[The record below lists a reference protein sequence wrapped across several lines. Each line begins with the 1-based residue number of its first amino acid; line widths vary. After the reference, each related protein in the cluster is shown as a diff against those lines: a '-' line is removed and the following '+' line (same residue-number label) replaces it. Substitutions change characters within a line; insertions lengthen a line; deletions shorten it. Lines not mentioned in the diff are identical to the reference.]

1 MIMSLVLI
9 LSLVPTAFADEK
21 VALAVDE
28 VSCSVDAGTTV
39 DVAIKITK
47 NPGIVSLGF
56 AVNFDKDSLKLTAVN
71 HNGSIMTKA
80 GAEYTG
86 PTTFP
91 VETGK
96 YGVEFD
102 GDLLS
107 ANTTATGEVIVLT
120 FKVVEGATAG
130 KKDITLTKIEATT
143 FDLDSLEGDD
153 VNGAI
158 TLIGAAPVV
167 PVESVSLDKTELKLA
182 KGGNAKLIATV
193 NPAEATDKTVTWT
206 TSKDNVA
213 TVAADGTVTAVG
225 EGTAVITAT
234 AGGKTA
240 QCTVTVVNCLH
251 SSKSFVA
258 AKAATCTEKG
268 MKEHY
273 KCNNCSAL
281 FETADS
287 TTPVPAFTLELPM
300 IDHTFTDV
308 AEKAATCTE
317 KGNVAY
323 KHCTTCNKNY
333 DAEGKLLDTVETN
346 ALGHDMTAY
355 ATVPATCVKTGTK
368 AYFHC
373 GRCEKNFA
381 DPNGLKELDDL
392 TLAIDPNNHVGDT
405 ELVNVKAA
413 SHVNKENG
421 YTGDTKCLSCGEIIT
436 KGEIIPWGTH
446 TWGEWQTDG
455 EKHWKECIV
464 EGCTERDQ
472 EGVHNGGTA
481 TCQEKAK
488 CEICGAAYGKLGEHN
503 FDTKWTSDDTYHYH
517 KCLTAGCT
525 EKADDAAKH
534 SSTGANEANCLHK
547 AKCDVCAAE
556 YGNLGAHTLTKTAAK
571 APTCLEPGNNEYYT
585 CSVCGKVFK
594 DAAGTTET
602 TVAAET
608 LAKSTTHVVESK
620 YVTNATE
627 HWQIC
632 KVCGTVVGKAAHK
645 FGEADA
651 NGRKTCADCGYTV
664 GGTGTEGHKHAA
676 GNTICYDE
684 NNHWNKCTDDN
695 CDAHVNESAHKFG
708 PKNTVTEGNKT
719 ITIETCSECGYVKR
733 TETTTGGTTPVNPGG
748 NKPTKPGT
756 KDNGKTV
763 QSGKTF
769 DAGVGVY
776 VGLSILSLTGSAVV
790 IGKKRKTR

>member
-1 MIMSLVLI
+1 MKKLFSKTIAVLLALTMI
-9 LSLVPTAFADEK
+9 LSLVGTSAFAADFAKFK
-21 VALAVDE
+21 VDNGEVTLDGTNPGTVTVAWVGTGDQNVFALEGSWSTKETDGTNYLTLTEITSE
-28 VSCSVDAGTTV
+28 VLTFSGFNYTLVSTGKVYWLDSTLSAPGKVSDGKALLKATYQVAADTPAGTYTV
-39 DVAIKITK
+39 TYSSVNFTGDDYDPDTSAEVVTAKITVK
-47 NPGIVSLGF
+47 GNTPAHEHVWST
-56 AVNFDKDSLKLTAVN
+56 AWSKDAT
-71 HNGSIMTKA
+71 HHWH
-80 GAEYTG
+80 
-86 PTTFP
+86 
-91 VETGK
+91 
-96 YGVEFD
+96 D
-102 GDLLS
+102 C
-107 ANTTATGEVIVLT
+107 TATGCDVTVNADKNGYAAHNYNQ
-120 FKVVEGATAG
+120 KVAT
-130 KKDITLTKIEATT
+130 KDYLKT
-143 FDLDSLEGDD
+143 
-153 VNGAI
+153 
-158 TLIGAAPVV
+158 AANCTDAAVYFYSC
-167 PVESVSLDKTELKLA
+167 ECGA
-182 KGGNAKLIATV
+182 KGT
-193 NPAEATDKTVTWT
+193 ETFT
-206 TSKDNVA
+206 
-213 TVAADGTVTAVG
+213 
-225 EGTAVITAT
+225 EGTALGHTPSTVWSKDAT
-234 AGGKTA
+234 HHWH
-240 QCTVTVVNCLH
+240 V
-251 SSKSFVA
+251 
-258 AKAATCTEKG
+258 
-268 MKEHY
+268 
-273 KCNNCSAL
+273 
-281 FETADS
+281 
-287 TTPVPAFTLELPM
+287 
-300 IDHTFTDV
+300 
-308 AEKAATCTE
+308 
-317 KGNVAY
+317 
-323 KHCTTCNKNY
+323 CTTCNAELDKAAHTPDHEGGATETYPIKCTECGYVIEAQLDHTHNY
-333 DAEGKLLDTVETN
+333 TEKVATDEHKASSATCTAKATYYYSCKCGANGTKTFEYGEP
-346 ALGHDMTAY
+346 LGHSWGQHVADKNQKS
-355 ATVPATCVKTGTK
+355 PADCENPAV
-368 AYFHC
+368 YYVSC
-373 GRCEKNFA
+373 GRCDA
-381 DPNGLKELDDL
+381 R
-392 TLAIDPNNHVGDT
+392 DT
-405 ELVNVKAA
+405 EKTFT
-413 SHVNKENG
+413 
-421 YTGDTKCLSCGEIIT
+421 YGEKLGH
-436 KGEIIPWGTH
+436 KG
-446 TWGEWQTDG
+446 GEWQHDDTN
-455 EKHWKECIV
+455 HWLICER
-464 EGCTERDQ
+464 CTKPFSEAP
-472 EGVHNGGTA
+472 HNGGTA

-488 CEICGAAYGKLGEHN
+488 CEVCGAAYGELGAHDM
-503 FDTKWTSDDTYHYH
+503 DTKWSSNDTQHFH
-517 KCLTAGCT
+517 KCLTKGCDYI
-525 EKADDAAKH
+525 ENAADH
-534 SSTGANEANCLHK
+534 SGGKANCLHK

-620 YVTNATE
+620 YATSATE

>member
-1 MIMSLVLI
+1 M
-9 LSLVPTAFADEK
+9 TAGGA
-21 VALAVDE
+21 AY
-28 VSCSVDAGTTV
+28 AGQE
-39 DVAIKITK
+39 A
-47 NPGIVSLGF
+47 
-56 AVNFDKDSLKLTAVN
+56 
-71 HNGSIMTKA
+71 
-80 GAEYTG
+80 
-86 PTTFP
+86 FP

-96 YGVEFD
+96 YGVAFD

-107 ANTTATGEVIVLT
+107 ANITATGEVVVLK
-120 FKVVEGATAG
+120 FEVVEGATAG
-130 KKDITLTKIEATT
+130 KKDITLTKIDSIN
-143 FDLDSLEGDD
+143 FDLDDLGGEA
-153 VNGAI
+153 VNGSI
-158 TLIGAAPVV
+158 TLIGNTPAHEHVWSAAWSKDATHHWHDCTATGCDVTV
-167 PVESVSLDKTELKLA
+167 NADKNGYAAHNYNQKVATKDYLKTAANCTDAAVYFYSCECGA
-182 KGGNAKLIATV
+182 KGT
-193 NPAEATDKTVTWT
+193 ETFT
-206 TSKDNVA
+206 
-213 TVAADGTVTAVG
+213 
-225 EGTAVITAT
+225 EGTALGHSYTAEKVAPQYEET
-234 AGGKTA
+234 PAGCETDAVYFKSCARCGAKGTETFTVANSALGHKGGAWQSDETGHWKVCERVNCGKRFNEGTHDGGKATC
-240 QCTVTVVNCLH
+240 Q
-251 SSKSFVA
+251 
-258 AKAATCTEKG
+258 AKAA
-268 MKEHY
+268 
-273 KCNNCSAL
+273 
-281 FETADS
+281 
-287 TTPVPAFTLELPM
+287 
-300 IDHTFTDV
+300 
-308 AEKAATCTE
+308 
-317 KGNVAY
+317 
-323 KHCTTCNKNY
+323 CTT
-333 DAEGKLLDTVETN
+333 
-346 ALGHDMTAY
+346 
-355 ATVPATCVKTGTK
+355 
-368 AYFHC
+368 
-373 GRCEKNFA
+373 
-381 DPNGLKELDDL
+381 
-392 TLAIDPNNHVGDT
+392 
-405 ELVNVKAA
+405 
-413 SHVNKENG
+413 
-421 YTGDTKCLSCGEIIT
+421 
-436 KGEIIPWGTH
+436 
-446 TWGEWQTDG
+446 
-455 EKHWKECIV
+455 
-464 EGCTERDQ
+464 
-472 EGVHNGGTA
+472 
-481 TCQEKAK
+481 
-488 CEICGAAYGKLGEHN
+488 CGAAYGELGAHDM
-503 FDTKWTSDDTYHYH
+503 DTKWSSNDTQHFH
-517 KCLTAGCT
+517 KCLTKGCDYI
-525 EKADDAAKH
+525 KDAADH
-534 SSTGANEANCLHK
+534 SGGKATCKEK

-620 YVTNATE
+620 YATSATE

-763 QSGKTF
+763 RSGKTF

>member
-1 MIMSLVLI
+1 MKKVIAMIMSLVLI

-21 VALAVDE
+21 VAFAVDE
-28 VSCSVDAGTTV
+28 VSCSVEAGTTV

-47 NPGIVSLGF
+47 NPGIVGF
-56 AVNFDKDSLKLTAVN
+56 SFDVNFDKDSLKLTAVN
-71 HNGSIMTKA
+71 DAGSIMTA
-80 GAEYTG
+80 GGAAYAG
-86 PTTFP
+86 QGKFP

-96 YGVEFD
+96 YGVAFD

-107 ANTTATGEVIVLT
+107 ANITATGEVVVLK
-120 FKVVEGATAG
+120 FEVIEGATAG
-130 KKDITLTKIEATT
+130 KKDITLTKIDSTN
-143 FDLDSLEGDD
+143 FDLDDLGGEA
-153 VNGAI
+153 VNGSI
-158 TLIGAAPVV
+158 TLIGSTPAHEHVWSAA
-167 PVESVSLDKTELKLA
+167 
-182 KGGNAKLIATV
+182 
-193 NPAEATDKTVTWT
+193 W
-206 TSKDNVA
+206 SKDA
-213 TVAADGTVTAVG
+213 THHWHDCTAAGCDAANADKNGYAAHNYNKKVTTKDYLKTAANCTDAAVYYYSCECGAIGTETFTN
-225 EGTAVITAT
+225 GTALGHNPSTEWSKDAT
-234 AGGKTA
+234 HHWH
-240 QCTVTVVNCLH
+240 V
-251 SSKSFVA
+251 
-258 AKAATCTEKG
+258 
-268 MKEHY
+268 
-273 KCNNCSAL
+273 
-281 FETADS
+281 
-287 TTPVPAFTLELPM
+287 
-300 IDHTFTDV
+300 
-308 AEKAATCTE
+308 
-317 KGNVAY
+317 
-323 KHCTTCNKNY
+323 CTTCNAELNKEAHKPGPAATETTPKTCTICGYEIAPVLPHDHNY
-333 DAEGKLLDTVETN
+333 TEQVATDEHKASSATCTAKATYYYSCKCGANGTKTFEYGEP
-346 ALGHDMTAY
+346 LGHSWGQHVADKNLKSA
-355 ATVPATCVKTGTK
+355 ADCENPAV
-368 AYFHC
+368 YYVSC
-373 GRCEKNFA
+373 GRCDA
-381 DPNGLKELDDL
+381 R
-392 TLAIDPNNHVGDT
+392 DT
-405 ELVNVKAA
+405 ENTFT
-413 SHVNKENG
+413 
-421 YTGDTKCLSCGEIIT
+421 Y
-436 KGEIIPWGTH
+436 
-446 TWGEWQTDG
+446 G
-455 EKHWKECIV
+455 EKLGHKGGAWQSDETGHWKVC
-464 EGCTERDQ
+464 ERANCGKRFS
-472 EGVHNGGTA
+472 EAPHNGGTA

-488 CEICGAAYGKLGEHN
+488 CEVCGAAYGELGAHDM
-503 FDTKWTSDDTYHYH
+503 DTKWSSNDTQHFH
-517 KCLTAGCT
+517 KCLTKGCDYI
-525 EKADDAAKH
+525 KDAADH
-534 SSTGANEANCLHK
+534 SGGKATCQEK

-556 YGNLGAHTLTKTAAK
+556 YGNLGAHDLTKTAAK
-571 APTCLEPGNNEYYT
+571 APTCLETGNNEYYT

-620 YVTNATE
+620 YATSATE

-676 GNTICYDE
+676 GATMGYDE
-684 NNHWNKCTDDN
+684 NNHWYKCTDAN